1 MKKKLISRIAAAVG
15 MCVAVA
21 VAIPAVSVINMF
33 RSVSIAAEPS
43 DVSSSSEAASE
54 SADAWGQLLTDT
66 SNSEFA
72 SVIELVAEE
81 KAASE
86 EAAASEVAA
95 ESASASSEATA
106 ESTPASSTSAA
117 NSSSSAAS
125 SSKAAS
131 EASSTGP
138 TAAQKPTTAQKPT
151 AAHPAASLSSSAAP
165 TPQNEC
171 DAQLAQYLLQMEKLQ
186 KKFQSQLYSVICDA
200 YDEYMEYPA
209 EKHSLGLKVSIVV
222 SKGGKLTSMQSACDK
237 EFNALLSEMRT
248 CLRENGRDQSLADNA
263 QKAYE
268 SAKASMVKELKNVV
282 YNTAVGN
289 GSGGSWIRSHRS
301 MA

>member
-21 VAIPAVSVINMF
+21 VAIPAVSVLNMF

-54 SADAWGQLLTDT
+54 SADAWDQLLTDT

-81 KAASE
+81 KAALE
-86 EAAASEVAA
+86 EAAASEEAA
-95 ESASASSEATA
+95 ESASASS
-106 ESTPASSTSAA
+106 TSADS
-117 NSSSSAAS
+117 NSSSAAS

-131 EASSTGP
+131 EASSTRQ
-138 TAAQKPTTAQKPT
+138 TAAQEPT
-151 AAHPAASLSSSAAP
+151 ASHPAASSSSSSAP

-289 GSGGSWIRSHRS
+289 GSGGSWIQSHRN

>member
-21 VAIPAVSVINMF
+21 VAIPAVSVLNMF

-43 DVSSSSEAASE
+43 DVSSSSEAESE
-54 SADAWGQLLTDT
+54 SADAWDQLLTDT

-81 KAASE
+81 QAASS
-86 EAAASEVAA
+86 EAAASEEAA
-95 ESASASSEATA
+95 ESASASS
-106 ESTPASSTSAA
+106 TSAD
-117 NSSSSAAS
+117 NNSSSAAS

-131 EASSTGP
+131 EASYTGQ
-138 TAAQKPTTAQKPT
+138 TAAQEPT
-151 AAHPAASLSSSAAP
+151 ASHPAASSSSSSAP
-165 TPQNEC
+165 TPQNEY

-289 GSGGSWIRSHRS
+289 GSGGSWIQSHRN

>member
-1 MKKKLISRIAAAVG
+1 MKKKLISRVAAAVG

-21 VAIPAVSVINMF
+21 VAIPAVSVLNMF

-43 DVSSSSEAASE
+43 DVSSSSEAESE
-54 SADAWGQLLTDT
+54 SADAWDQLLTDT

-86 EAAASEVAA
+86 EAAASEEDA
-95 ESASASSEATA
+95 ESASASS
-106 ESTPASSTSAA
+106 TSAD
-117 NSSSSAAS
+117 NNTSSAAS

-131 EASSTGP
+131 EASSTGQ
-138 TAAQKPTTAQKPT
+138 TAAQEPT
-151 AAHPAASLSSSAAP
+151 ASHPAASSSSSSAP

-289 GSGGSWIRSHRS
+289 GSGGSWIQSHRN

>member
-21 VAIPAVSVINMF
+21 VAIPAVSVLNMF

-54 SADAWGQLLTDT
+54 SADAWDQLLTDT

-81 KAASE
+81 KAASS
-86 EAAASEVAA
+86 EAAASEEAA
-95 ESASASSEATA
+95 ESA
-106 ESTPASSTSAA
+106 PASSTSAD
-117 NSSSSAAS
+117 NNSSSAAS

-131 EASSTGP
+131 EASSIKQ
-138 TAAQKPTTAQKPT
+138 TAAQEPT
-151 AAHPAASLSSSAAP
+151 ASHPAASSSSSSAP

-289 GSGGSWIRSHRS
+289 GSGGSWIQSHRN

>member
-21 VAIPAVSVINMF
+21 VAIPAVSVLNMF

-54 SADAWGQLLTDT
+54 SADAWDQLLTDT

-86 EAAASEVAA
+86 EAAASEEVASEEA
-95 ESASASSEATA
+95 AASEEAVESASASS
-106 ESTPASSTSAA
+106 TSADS
-117 NSSSSAAS
+117 NSSSAAS

-131 EASSTGP
+131 EASSTRQ
-138 TAAQKPTTAQKPT
+138 TAAQEPT
-151 AAHPAASLSSSAAP
+151 ASHPAASSSSSSAP

-289 GSGGSWIRSHRS
+289 GSGGSWIQSHRN

>member
-21 VAIPAVSVINMF
+21 VAIPAVSVLDMF

-54 SADAWGQLLTDT
+54 SADAWDQLLTDA

-81 KAASE
+81 KAA
-86 EAAASEVAA
+86 

-106 ESTPASSTSAA
+106 ESAPASSTSAD
-117 NSSSSAAS
+117 NNSSSAAS

-131 EASSTGP
+131 KASSTGQ
-138 TAAQKPTTAQKPT
+138 TAAQEPT
-151 AAHPAASLSSSAAP
+151 ASHPAASSSSSSAP

-289 GSGGSWIRSHRS
+289 GSGGSWIYSHRN

>member
-21 VAIPAVSVINMF
+21 VAIPAVSVLNMF

-54 SADAWGQLLTDT
+54 SADAWDQLLTDT

-81 KAASE
+81 KAASS
-86 EAAASEVAA
+86 EAAASEEAA
-95 ESASASSEATA
+95 ESA
-106 ESTPASSTSAA
+106 PASSTSAD
-117 NSSSSAAS
+117 NNSSSAAS

-131 EASSTGP
+131 EASSTGQ
-138 TAAQKPTTAQKPT
+138 TAAQEPT
-151 AAHPAASLSSSAAP
+151 ASHPAASSSSSSAP

-289 GSGGSWIRSHRS
+289 GSGGSWIQSHRN

>member
-1 MKKKLISRIAAAVG
+1 MKKKLISRVAAAVG
-15 MCVAVA
+15 MCAAVA
-21 VAIPAVSVINMF
+21 VVIPAVSVLNMF

-54 SADAWGQLLTDT
+54 SADAWDQLLTDT

-81 KAASE
+81 KAALE
-86 EAAASEVAA
+86 EAAASEEAA
-95 ESASASSEATA
+95 ESA
-106 ESTPASSTSAA
+106 PASSTSAD
-117 NSSSSAAS
+117 NNSSSAAS

-131 EASSTGP
+131 KASSTGQ
-138 TAAQKPTTAQKPT
+138 TAAQEPT
-151 AAHPAASLSSSAAP
+151 ASHPAASSSSSSAP

-289 GSGGSWIRSHRS
+289 GSGGSWIQSHRN

>member
-21 VAIPAVSVINMF
+21 VAIPAVSVLDMF

-54 SADAWGQLLTDT
+54 SADAWDQLLTDT

-86 EAAASEVAA
+86 ETAASEEAV
-95 ESASASSEATA
+95 ESASASS
-106 ESTPASSTSAA
+106 TSADS
-117 NSSSSAAS
+117 NSSSAAS

-131 EASSTGP
+131 EASSTRQ
-138 TAAQKPTTAQKPT
+138 TAAQEPT
-151 AAHPAASLSSSAAP
+151 ASHPAASSSSSSAP

-268 SAKASMVKELKNVV
+268 SSKASMVKELKNVV

-289 GSGGSWIRSHRS
+289 GSGGSWIQSHRN

>member
-1 MKKKLISRIAAAVG
+1 MKKKLISRVAAAVG
-15 MCVAVA
+15 MCAAVA
-21 VAIPAVSVINMF
+21 VAIPAVSVLNMF

-54 SADAWGQLLTDT
+54 SADAWDQLLADT

-117 NSSSSAAS
+117 NNSSSAAS

-131 EASSTGP
+131 EASSTG
-138 TAAQKPTTAQKPT
+138 QTTAQEPT
-151 AAHPAASLSSSAAP
+151 AAHPAASSSSSAAP

-289 GSGGSWIRSHRS
+289 GSGGSWIQSHRS
-301 MA
+301 MT

>member
-21 VAIPAVSVINMF
+21 VAIPAVSVLNMF

-54 SADAWGQLLTDT
+54 SADAWDQLLTDT

-81 KAASE
+81 QAASS
-86 EAAASEVAA
+86 EAAASEEAA
-95 ESASASSEATA
+95 ESASASS
-106 ESTPASSTSAA
+106 TSAD
-117 NSSSSAAS
+117 NNSSSAAS

-131 EASSTGP
+131 EASSTGQ
-138 TAAQKPTTAQKPT
+138 TAAQEPT
-151 AAHPAASLSSSAAP
+151 ASHPTASSSSSSAP

-289 GSGGSWIRSHRS
+289 GSGGSWIQSHRN

>member
-21 VAIPAVSVINMF
+21 VAIPAVSVLNMF

-54 SADAWGQLLTDT
+54 SADAWDQLLTDT

-81 KAASE
+81 KAA
-86 EAAASEVAA
+86 
-95 ESASASSEATA
+95 ESASASS
-106 ESTPASSTSAA
+106 TSAD
-117 NSSSSAAS
+117 NNSSSAAS

-131 EASSTGP
+131 EASSTRQ
-138 TAAQKPTTAQKPT
+138 TAAQEPT
-151 AAHPAASLSSSAAP
+151 ASHPAASSSSSSAP

-268 SAKASMVKELKNVV
+268 SSKASMVKELKNVV

-289 GSGGSWIRSHRS
+289 GSGASWIQSHRN

>member
-21 VAIPAVSVINMF
+21 VAIPAVSVLNMF

-54 SADAWGQLLTDT
+54 SADAWDQLLTDT

-81 KAASE
+81 KAASS
-86 EAAASEVAA
+86 EAAASEEAA
-95 ESASASSEATA
+95 ESA
-106 ESTPASSTSAA
+106 PASSTSAD
-117 NSSSSAAS
+117 NNSSSAAS

-131 EASSTGP
+131 EASSTGQ
-138 TAAQKPTTAQKPT
+138 TAAQEPT
-151 AAHPAASLSSSAAP
+151 ASHPAASSSSSSAP

-268 SAKASMVKELKNVV
+268 SSKASMVKELKNVV

-289 GSGGSWIRSHRS
+289 GSGGSWIQSHRN

>member
-21 VAIPAVSVINMF
+21 VAIPAVSVLNMF

-54 SADAWGQLLTDT
+54 SADAWDQLLTDT

-81 KAASE
+81 QAASS
-86 EAAASEVAA
+86 EAAASEEAA
-95 ESASASSEATA
+95 ESASASS
-106 ESTPASSTSAA
+106 TSAD
-117 NSSSSAAS
+117 NNSSSAAS

-131 EASSTGP
+131 EASSTGQ
-138 TAAQKPTTAQKPT
+138 TAAQEPT
-151 AAHPAASLSSSAAP
+151 ASHPAASSSSSSAP

-289 GSGGSWIRSHRS
+289 GSGGSWIQSHRN

>member
-21 VAIPAVSVINMF
+21 VAIPAVSVLDMF

-54 SADAWGQLLTDT
+54 SADAWDQLLTDT

-81 KAASE
+81 KAASS
-86 EAAASEVAA
+86 EAAASEEAA
-95 ESASASSEATA
+95 ESASASS
-106 ESTPASSTSAA
+106 TSAD
-117 NSSSSAAS
+117 NNSSSAAS

-131 EASSTGP
+131 EASSIKQ
-138 TAAQKPTTAQKPT
+138 TAAQEPT
-151 AAHPAASLSSSAAP
+151 ASHPAASSSSSSAP

-289 GSGGSWIRSHRS
+289 GSGGSWIQSHRN

>member
-1 MKKKLISRIAAAVG
+1 MKKKLISRVAAAVG
-15 MCVAVA
+15 MCAAVA
-21 VAIPAVSVINMF
+21 VVIPAVSVLNMF

-54 SADAWGQLLTDT
+54 SADAWDQLLTDT

-81 KAASE
+81 KAALE
-86 EAAASEVAA
+86 EAAASEEAA
-95 ESASASSEATA
+95 ESTS
-106 ESTPASSTSAA
+106 ASSTSAD
-117 NSSSSAAS
+117 NNSSSAAS

-131 EASSTGP
+131 KASSTGQ
-138 TAAQKPTTAQKPT
+138 TAAQELTAS
-151 AAHPAASLSSSAAP
+151 HPAASSSSSSAP

-200 YDEYMEYPA
+200 YDEYMKYPA

-289 GSGGSWIRSHRS
+289 GSGGSWIQSHRN

>member
-21 VAIPAVSVINMF
+21 VAIPAVSVLNMF

-43 DVSSSSEAASE
+43 DVSSSSEAESE
-54 SADAWGQLLTDT
+54 SADAWDQLLTDT

-81 KAASE
+81 QAASE
-86 EAAASEVAA
+86 EAAASKEAA
-95 ESASASSEATA
+95 ESASASS
-106 ESTPASSTSAA
+106 TSAD
-117 NSSSSAAS
+117 NNSSSAAS

-131 EASSTGP
+131 EASSTGQ
-138 TAAQKPTTAQKPT
+138 TAAQEPT
-151 AAHPAASLSSSAAP
+151 ASHPAASSSSSSAP

-289 GSGGSWIRSHRS
+289 GSGGSWIQSHRN

>member
-1 MKKKLISRIAAAVG
+1 MKKKLISRVAAAVG
-15 MCVAVA
+15 MCAAVA
-21 VAIPAVSVINMF
+21 VVIPAVSVLNMF

-54 SADAWGQLLTDT
+54 SADAWDQLLTDT

-81 KAASE
+81 KAALE
-86 EAAASEVAA
+86 EAAASEEAA
-95 ESASASSEATA
+95 ESTS
-106 ESTPASSTSAA
+106 ASSTSAD
-117 NSSSSAAS
+117 NNSSSAAS

-131 EASSTGP
+131 KASSTEQ
-138 TAAQKPTTAQKPT
+138 TAAQEPT
-151 AAHPAASLSSSAAP
+151 ASHPAASSSSSSAP

-289 GSGGSWIRSHRS
+289 GSGASWIQSHRN

>member
-21 VAIPAVSVINMF
+21 VAIPAVSVLDMF

-54 SADAWGQLLTDT
+54 SADAWDQLLTDT

-81 KAASE
+81 KAASS
-86 EAAASEVAA
+86 EAAASEEAA
-95 ESASASSEATA
+95 ESASASS
-106 ESTPASSTSAA
+106 TSADN
-117 NSSSSAAS
+117 NSSSVAS

-131 EASSTGP
+131 EASSTGQ
-138 TAAQKPTTAQKPT
+138 TAAQEPT
-151 AAHPAASLSSSAAP
+151 ASHPAASSSSSSAP

-289 GSGGSWIRSHRS
+289 GSGGSWIQSHRN

>member
-21 VAIPAVSVINMF
+21 VVIPAVSVLNMF

-54 SADAWGQLLTDT
+54 SADAWDQLLTDT

-81 KAASE
+81 KAASS
-86 EAAASEVAA
+86 EAAASEEAA
-95 ESASASSEATA
+95 ESASASS
-106 ESTPASSTSAA
+106 TSAD
-117 NSSSSAAS
+117 NNSSSAAS
-125 SSKAAS
+125 SSKATS
-131 EASSTGP
+131 EASSIKQ
-138 TAAQKPTTAQKPT
+138 TAAQEPT
-151 AAHPAASLSSSAAP
+151 ASHPAASSSSSSAP

-289 GSGGSWIRSHRS
+289 GSGGSWIQSHRN

>member
-21 VAIPAVSVINMF
+21 VAIPAVSVLNMF

-43 DVSSSSEAASE
+43 DVSSSSEAESE
-54 SADAWGQLLTDT
+54 SADAWDQLLTDT

-86 EAAASEVAA
+86 EAAASEEDA
-95 ESASASSEATA
+95 ESASASS
-106 ESTPASSTSAA
+106 TSADN
-117 NSSSSAAS
+117 NSSRAAS
-125 SSKAAS
+125 SSKATS
-131 EASSTGP
+131 DASSTGQ
-138 TAAQKPTTAQKPT
+138 TAAQEPT
-151 AAHPAASLSSSAAP
+151 ASHPAASSSAP

-237 EFNALLSEMRT
+237 EFNALLSEMRI

-289 GSGGSWIRSHRS
+289 GSGGSWIQSHRN

>member
-1 MKKKLISRIAAAVG
+1 MKKKLISRVAAAVG
-15 MCVAVA
+15 MCAAVA
-21 VAIPAVSVINMF
+21 VVIPAVSVLNMF

-54 SADAWGQLLTDT
+54 SADAWDQLLTDT

-81 KAASE
+81 KAALE
-86 EAAASEVAA
+86 EAAASEEAA
-95 ESASASSEATA
+95 ESASASS
-106 ESTPASSTSAA
+106 TSAD
-117 NSSSSAAS
+117 NNSSSAAS

-131 EASSTGP
+131 KTSSTGQ
-138 TAAQKPTTAQKPT
+138 TAAQEPT
-151 AAHPAASLSSSAAP
+151 ASHPAASSSSSSAP

-289 GSGGSWIRSHRS
+289 GSGASWIQSHRN

>member
-21 VAIPAVSVINMF
+21 VAIPAVSVLDMF

-54 SADAWGQLLTDT
+54 SADAWDQLLTDT

-81 KAASE
+81 QAASE
-86 EAAASEVAA
+86 EAAASEETA
-95 ESASASSEATA
+95 ESASASS
-106 ESTPASSTSAA
+106 TSAD
-117 NSSSSAAS
+117 NNSSSAAS

-131 EASSTGP
+131 EASSTGQ
-138 TAAQKPTTAQKPT
+138 TAAQEPT
-151 AAHPAASLSSSAAP
+151 ASHPAASSSSSSAP

-248 CLRENGRDQSLADNA
+248 CLQENGRDQSLADNA

-289 GSGGSWIRSHRS
+289 GSGGSWIQSHRS

>member
-21 VAIPAVSVINMF
+21 VAIPAVSVLNMF

-54 SADAWGQLLTDT
+54 SADAWDQLLTDT

-86 EAAASEVAA
+86 EAAASEKTA
-95 ESASASSEATA
+95 ESASASS
-106 ESTPASSTSAA
+106 TSAD
-117 NSSSSAAS
+117 NNSSSAAS
-125 SSKAAS
+125 SSKATS
-131 EASSTGP
+131 EASSIKQ
-138 TAAQKPTTAQKPT
+138 TAAQEPT
-151 AAHPAASLSSSAAP
+151 ASHPAASSSSSSAP

-289 GSGGSWIRSHRS
+289 GSGGSWIQSHRN

>member
-21 VAIPAVSVINMF
+21 VAIPAVSVLDMF

-54 SADAWGQLLTDT
+54 SADAWDQLLTDT

-86 EAAASEVAA
+86 ETAASEEAVASEEAA
-95 ESASASSEATA
+95 ESASASS
-106 ESTPASSTSAA
+106 TSAD
-117 NSSSSAAS
+117 NNSSSAAS

-131 EASSTGP
+131 EASSTRQ
-138 TAAQKPTTAQKPT
+138 TAAQEPT
-151 AAHPAASLSSSAAP
+151 ASHPAASSSSSSAP

-289 GSGGSWIRSHRS
+289 GSGGSWIQSHRS

>member
-21 VAIPAVSVINMF
+21 VAIPAVSVLNMF

-54 SADAWGQLLTDT
+54 SADAWDQLLTDT

-81 KAASE
+81 QAASE
-86 EAAASEVAA
+86 EAVASEEAA
-95 ESASASSEATA
+95 ESASASS
-106 ESTPASSTSAA
+106 TSAD
-117 NSSSSAAS
+117 NNSSSAAS
-125 SSKAAS
+125 SSKATS
-131 EASSTGP
+131 EASSIKQ
-138 TAAQKPTTAQKPT
+138 TAAQEPT
-151 AAHPAASLSSSAAP
+151 ASHPAASSSSSSAP

-289 GSGGSWIRSHRS
+289 GSGGSWIQSHRN

>member
-21 VAIPAVSVINMF
+21 VAIPAVSVLDMF

-54 SADAWGQLLTDT
+54 SADAWDQLLTDT

-86 EAAASEVAA
+86 EAAASEEVA
-95 ESASASSEATA
+95 ESASASS
-106 ESTPASSTSAA
+106 TSAD
-117 NSSSSAAS
+117 NNSSSAAS

-131 EASSTGP
+131 EASSTGQ
-138 TAAQKPTTAQKPT
+138 TAAQEPT
-151 AAHPAASLSSSAAP
+151 ASHPAASSSAP

-289 GSGGSWIRSHRS
+289 GSGASWIQSHRN

>member
-21 VAIPAVSVINMF
+21 VAIPAVSVLNMF
-33 RSVSIAAEPS
+33 RSVSIAEPS

-54 SADAWGQLLTDT
+54 SADAWDQLLTDT

-81 KAASE
+81 KAALE
-86 EAAASEVAA
+86 EAAASEEAA
-95 ESASASSEATA
+95 ESTS
-106 ESTPASSTSAA
+106 ASSTSAD
-117 NSSSSAAS
+117 NNSSSAAS
-125 SSKAAS
+125 SSKAT
-131 EASSTGP
+131 SSTGQ
-138 TAAQKPTTAQKPT
+138 TAAQEPT
-151 AAHPAASLSSSAAP
+151 ASHPAASSSSSSAP

-289 GSGGSWIRSHRS
+289 GSGASWIHSHRN

>member
-1 MKKKLISRIAAAVG
+1 MKKKLISRVAAAVG
-15 MCVAVA
+15 MCAAVA

-54 SADAWGQLLTDT
+54 SADAWDQLLTDT

-106 ESTPASSTSAA
+106 ESTPASSNSADN
-117 NSSSSAAS
+117 NSSNAAS

-131 EASSTGP
+131 EASSTGQ
-138 TAAQKPTTAQKPT
+138 TAAQEPT
-151 AAHPAASLSSSAAP
+151 AAHPAASSSSSAAP

-268 SAKASMVKELKNVV
+268 SAKASMVKELKNAV

-289 GSGGSWIRSHRS
+289 GSGASWIQSHRS

>member
-21 VAIPAVSVINMF
+21 VAIPAVSVLNMF

-54 SADAWGQLLTDT
+54 SADAWDQLLTDT

-81 KAASE
+81 KAASS
-86 EAAASEVAA
+86 EAAASEEAA
-95 ESASASSEATA
+95 ESA
-106 ESTPASSTSAA
+106 PASSTSAD
-117 NSSSSAAS
+117 NNSSSAAS

-131 EASSTGP
+131 EASSTGQ
-138 TAAQKPTTAQKPT
+138 TAAQEPT
-151 AAHPAASLSSSAAP
+151 ASHPAASSSSSSAP

-200 YDEYMEYPA
+200 YDEYMEHPA

-289 GSGGSWIRSHRS
+289 GSGGSWIQSHRN

>member
-21 VAIPAVSVINMF
+21 VAIPAVSVLDMF

-54 SADAWGQLLTDT
+54 SADAWDQLLTDT

-81 KAASE
+81 KAALE
-86 EAAASEVAA
+86 EAAASEEAA
-95 ESASASSEATA
+95 ESASASS
-106 ESTPASSTSAA
+106 TSAD
-117 NSSSSAAS
+117 NNSSSAAS

-131 EASSTGP
+131 KASSTGQ
-138 TAAQKPTTAQKPT
+138 TAAQEPT
-151 AAHPAASLSSSAAP
+151 ASHPAASSSSSSAP

-289 GSGGSWIRSHRS
+289 GSGGSWIQSHRN

>member
-21 VAIPAVSVINMF
+21 VAIPAVSILNMF
-33 RSVSIAAEPS
+33 RSVPIAAEPS

-54 SADAWGQLLTDT
+54 SADAWDQLLTDT

-86 EAAASEVAA
+86 EAAASEEVA
-95 ESASASSEATA
+95 ESASASS
-106 ESTPASSTSAA
+106 TSAD
-117 NSSSSAAS
+117 NNSSSAAS
-125 SSKAAS
+125 SSKATS
-131 EASSTGP
+131 EASSIKQ
-138 TAAQKPTTAQKPT
+138 TAAQEPT
-151 AAHPAASLSSSAAP
+151 ASHPAASSSSSSAP

-289 GSGGSWIRSHRS
+289 GSGGSWIQSHRN

>member
-21 VAIPAVSVINMF
+21 VAIPAVSVLDMF

-54 SADAWGQLLTDT
+54 SADAWDQLLTDT

-81 KAASE
+81 KAAPE
-86 EAAASEVAA
+86 EAAASEEAA
-95 ESASASSEATA
+95 ESASASS
-106 ESTPASSTSAA
+106 TSAD
-117 NSSSSAAS
+117 NNTSSAAS

-131 EASSTGP
+131 STGQ
-138 TAAQKPTTAQKPT
+138 TAAQEPT
-151 AAHPAASLSSSAAP
+151 ASHPAASSSSSSAP

-289 GSGGSWIRSHRS
+289 GSGGSWIQSHRN

>member
-21 VAIPAVSVINMF
+21 VAIPAVSVLNMF

-54 SADAWGQLLTDT
+54 SADAWDQLLTDT

-86 EAAASEVAA
+86 ETAASEEAVASEEAA
-95 ESASASSEATA
+95 ESASASS
-106 ESTPASSTSAA
+106 TSADN
-117 NSSSSAAS
+117 NSSSTAS
-125 SSKAAS
+125 SSKATS
-131 EASSTGP
+131 EASSIKQ
-138 TAAQKPTTAQKPT
+138 TAAQEPT
-151 AAHPAASLSSSAAP
+151 ASHPAASSSSSSAP

-289 GSGGSWIRSHRS
+289 GSGGSWIQSHRN

>member
-21 VAIPAVSVINMF
+21 VAIPAVSVLDMF

-54 SADAWGQLLTDT
+54 SADAWDQLLTDT

-81 KAASE
+81 KAAAASE
-86 EAAASEVAA
+86 EAVASEEAA
-95 ESASASSEATA
+95 ESASASS
-106 ESTPASSTSAA
+106 TSAD
-117 NSSSSAAS
+117 NNSSSAAS

-131 EASSTGP
+131 EASSTRQ
-138 TAAQKPTTAQKPT
+138 TAAQEPT
-151 AAHPAASLSSSAAP
+151 ASHPAASSSSSSAP

-268 SAKASMVKELKNVV
+268 SSKASMVKELKNVV

-289 GSGGSWIRSHRS
+289 GSGASWIQSPRN

>member
-21 VAIPAVSVINMF
+21 VAIPAVSVLNMF

-54 SADAWGQLLTDT
+54 SADAWDQLLTDT

-81 KAASE
+81 KAASS
-86 EAAASEVAA
+86 EAAASEEAA
-95 ESASASSEATA
+95 ESA
-106 ESTPASSTSAA
+106 PASSTSAD
-117 NSSSSAAS
+117 NHSSSAAS

-131 EASSTGP
+131 EASSTGQ
-138 TAAQKPTTAQKPT
+138 TAAQEPT
-151 AAHPAASLSSSAAP
+151 ASHPAASSSSSSAP

-289 GSGGSWIRSHRS
+289 GSGGSWIQSHRN

>member
-21 VAIPAVSVINMF
+21 VAIPAVSVLNMF
-33 RSVSIAAEPS
+33 RSMSIAAEPS

-54 SADAWGQLLTDT
+54 SADAWDQLLTDT

-86 EAAASEVAA
+86 ETAASEEAA

-117 NSSSSAAS
+117 NNSSSAAS

-131 EASSTGP
+131 EASSTGQ
-138 TAAQKPTTAQKPT
+138 TAAQEPT
-151 AAHPAASLSSSAAP
+151 AAHPAASSSSSAAP

-289 GSGGSWIRSHRS
+289 GSGGSWIQSHRS

>member
-21 VAIPAVSVINMF
+21 VAIPAVSVLNMF
-33 RSVSIAAEPS
+33 RSVSIAEPS

-54 SADAWGQLLTDT
+54 SADAWDQLLTDT

-86 EAAASEVAA
+86 EAAAS
-95 ESASASSEATA
+95 SEATA
-106 ESTPASSTSAA
+106 ESTPASSTSAD
-117 NSSSSAAS
+117 NNSSSAAS
-125 SSKAAS
+125 SSKAT
-131 EASSTGP
+131 SSTGQ
-138 TAAQKPTTAQKPT
+138 TAAQEPT
-151 AAHPAASLSSSAAP
+151 ASHPAASSSSSSAP

-289 GSGGSWIRSHRS
+289 GSGASWIHSHRN

>member
-21 VAIPAVSVINMF
+21 VAIPAVSVLNMF

-54 SADAWGQLLTDT
+54 SADAWDQLLTDT

-72 SVIELVAEE
+72 SVIELVA
-81 KAASE
+81 ASE
-86 EAAASEVAA
+86 EAA
-95 ESASASSEATA
+95 ESASASS
-106 ESTPASSTSAA
+106 TSAD
-117 NSSSSAAS
+117 NNSSSAAS
-125 SSKAAS
+125 SSKATS
-131 EASSTGP
+131 EASSIKQ
-138 TAAQKPTTAQKPT
+138 TAAQEPT
-151 AAHPAASLSSSAAP
+151 ASHPAASSSSSSAP

-289 GSGGSWIRSHRS
+289 GSGGSWIQSHRN

>member
-1 MKKKLISRIAAAVG
+1 MKKKLISRVAAAVG
-15 MCVAVA
+15 MCAAVA
-21 VAIPAVSVINMF
+21 VVIPAVSVLNMF

-54 SADAWGQLLTDT
+54 SADAWDQLLTDT

-86 EAAASEVAA
+86 EAAASAEAA
-95 ESASASSEATA
+95 ESASASS
-106 ESTPASSTSAA
+106 TSADN
-117 NSSSSAAS
+117 NSSSAVS

-131 EASSTGP
+131 EASSTGQ
-138 TAAQKPTTAQKPT
+138 TAAQEPT
-151 AAHPAASLSSSAAP
+151 ASHPAAFSSSSSAP

-289 GSGGSWIRSHRS
+289 GSGGSWIQSHRN